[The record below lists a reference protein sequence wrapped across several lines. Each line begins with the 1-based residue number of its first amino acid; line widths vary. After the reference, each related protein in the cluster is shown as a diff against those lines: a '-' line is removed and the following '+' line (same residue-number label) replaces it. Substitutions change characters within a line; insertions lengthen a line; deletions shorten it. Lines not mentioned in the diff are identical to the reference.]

1 MRDFARVDFRL
12 QKNGKLYYIEI
23 NGNAVISK
31 TSEIGIISK
40 ELNIPFGEIV
50 ENIIIAAT
58 KRLNN

>member
-12 QKNGKLYYIEI
+12 QKNGKLYFIEI